1 MLFLES
7 IPSTTI
13 TIKIKGIIY
22 GRIKKIVYCLS
33 DNKIKGMINSKNI
46 LVPVSRCKNEI
57 IEKCENLG
65 IKVSSNQ
72 KKMEVVL
79 ISNIGKYKKQF
90 EKYPED
96 LLTFVSKNDDDIK
109 LPAITSSRGQALA
122 LMAQPEIR
130 GRQYLTRNETDLFF
144 QNIGVETSDSIQ
156 GFNKATGLKRI
167 EKKGAYCLEYPFVCD
182 KTDINKRK
190 GACIN
195 GDKDEAIN
203 RVKDWF
209 VKNIINVPNDKWQI
223 GHLDPTVEDTTDNLA
238 WQPPLQAKYRD
249 RFKWDSK
256 FHKMWPT
263 STELIPKI
271 DKYYTE
277 KEQRAMYEAFKKKFE
292 TSS

>member
-7 IPSTTI
+7 IPSTTT
-13 TIKIKGIIY
+13 TIKIKGIMY

-33 DNKIKGMINSKNI
+33 DNKIKGMINPKNI

-65 IKVSSNQ
+65 IKVSTTP

-79 ISNIGKYKKQF
+79 ISNIEKYKKPF
-90 EKYPED
+90 EKYPEE
-96 LLTFVSKNDDDIK
+96 LLTFVTKNDIK

-122 LMAQPEIR
+122 LMSQPEIR

-190 GACIN
+190 GVCIN

-203 RVKDWF
+203 SIKDWWN
-209 VKNIINVPNDKWQI
+209 KNLVNVPNDKWQI

-238 WQPPLQAKYRD
+238 WQPPLQGKYRNS
-249 RFKWDSK
+249 FKWDSN

-263 STELIPKI
+263 STELIPKF

-277 KEQRAMYEAFKKKFE
+277 KEQRAIYEALKKKFE

>member
-1 MLFLES
+1 M
-7 IPSTTI
+7 
-13 TIKIKGIIY
+13 Y

-33 DNKIKGMINSKNI
+33 DNKIKGMINPKNI

-65 IKVSSNQ
+65 IKVSTTP

-79 ISNIGKYKKQF
+79 ISNIEKYKKPF
-90 EKYPED
+90 EKYPEE
-96 LLTFVSKNDDDIK
+96 LLTFVTKNDIK

-122 LMAQPEIR
+122 LMSQPEIR

-190 GACIN
+190 GVCIN

-203 RVKDWF
+203 SIKDWWN
-209 VKNIINVPNDKWQI
+209 KNLVNVPNDKWQI

-238 WQPPLQAKYRD
+238 WQPPLQGKYRNS
-249 RFKWDSK
+249 FKWDSN

-263 STELIPKI
+263 STELIPKF

-277 KEQRAMYEAFKKKFE
+277 KEQRAIYEALKKKFE